1 MTNREFYTAIAS
13 STNLPAE
20 LIEFATA
27 AIEKMDNA
35 NIKRKNTPS
44 KTAIANEPLKAQL
57 LNEIL
62 SLEPMPTNNV
72 AAALGVSNQK
82 ASALLRQLVADGKV
96 VAVDSKVPGKGKQK
110 FYSLVDT
117 DADNG
122 AELE

>member
-13 STNLPAE
+13 STTLPAE
-20 LIEFATA
+20 LVEFAAA

-35 NIKRKNTPS
+35 NLKRKNTPS
-44 KTAIANEPLKAQL
+44 KTAIANQPLKEQL
-57 LNEIL
+57 LNDIL

-82 ASALLRQLVADGKV
+82 ASALLRQLVAEGKV

-117 DADNG
+117 DDG
-122 AELE
+122 EGLE

>member
-1 MTNREFYTAIAS
+1 
-13 STNLPAE
+13 
-20 LIEFATA
+20 
-27 AIEKMDNA
+27 MDNA
-35 NIKRKNTPS
+35 NLKRKNTPS

-96 VAVDSKVPGKGKQK
+96 IAVDSKVPGKGKQK

-117 DADNG
+117 DTDNG
-122 AELE
+122 EEIE

>member
-13 STNLPAE
+13 STTLPTE
-20 LIEFATA
+20 LIEFAAA

-35 NIKRKNTPS
+35 NAKRKNTPS
-44 KTAIANEPLKAQL
+44 KTAIANEPLKEQL

-96 VAVDSKVPGKGKQK
+96 VAVEDKVPGKGKQK
-110 FYSLVDT
+110 FYSLVD
-117 DADNG
+117 ADDG
-122 AELE
+122 EGLE

>member
-13 STNLPAE
+13 STTLPTE
-20 LIEFATA
+20 LIEFAAA

-35 NIKRKNTPS
+35 NAKRKNTPS
-44 KTAIANEPLKAQL
+44 KTAIANEPLKEQL

-82 ASALLRQLVADGKV
+82 ASALLRQLVADDKV
-96 VAVDSKVPGKGKQK
+96 VAVEDKVPGKGKQK
-110 FYSLVDT
+110 FYSLVD
-117 DADNG
+117 ADDG
-122 AELE
+122 EGLE

>member
-13 STNLPAE
+13 STTLPTE
-20 LIEFATA
+20 LIEFAAA

-35 NIKRKNTPS
+35 NAKRKSTPS
-44 KTAIANEPLKAQL
+44 KTAIANEPLKEQL

-96 VAVDSKVPGKGKQK
+96 IAVEDKVPGKGKQK
-110 FYSLVDT
+110 FYSLVD
-117 DADNG
+117 ADDG
-122 AELE
+122 EGLE

>member
-20 LIEFATA
+20 LVEFATA

-96 VAVDSKVPGKGKQK
+96 VAVEDKVPGKGKQK

-117 DADNG
+117 DTDNG

>member
-13 STNLPAE
+13 STNLPVE

-96 VAVDSKVPGKGKQK
+96 VAVEDKVPGKGKQK
-110 FYSLVDT
+110 FYSLVD
-117 DADNG
+117 ADDG
-122 AELE
+122 EGLE

>member
-13 STNLPAE
+13 STTLPAE
-20 LIEFATA
+20 LVEFAAA
-27 AIEKMDNA
+27 AIAKMDSANA
-35 NIKRKNTPS
+35 KRKNTPS
-44 KTAIANEPLKAQL
+44 KTAIANEPLKEQL

-96 VAVDSKVPGKGKQK
+96 IAVEDKVPGKGKQK
-110 FYSLVDT
+110 FYSLVDN
-117 DADNG
+117 DDEG
-122 AELE
+122 EELE

>member
-13 STNLPAE
+13 STTLPTE
-20 LIEFATA
+20 LVEFAAA

-35 NIKRKNTPS
+35 NAKRKNTPS
-44 KTAIANEPLKAQL
+44 KTAIANEPLKEQL

-96 VAVDSKVPGKGKQK
+96 IAVEDKVPGKGKQK
-110 FYSLVDT
+110 FYSLVD
-117 DADNG
+117 ADDG
-122 AELE
+122 EGLE

>member
-13 STNLPAE
+13 STTLPTE
-20 LIEFATA
+20 LVEFAAA

-35 NIKRKNTPS
+35 NAKRKNTPS
-44 KTAIANEPLKAQL
+44 KTAIANEPLKEQL

-96 VAVDSKVPGKGKQK
+96 VAVEDKVPGKGKQK
-110 FYSLVDT
+110 FYSLVD
-117 DADNG
+117 ADDG
-122 AELE
+122 EGLE